1 MKSTKIVLLV
11 LFIFHMIKAQERK
24 EFYRCGVDD
33 ELFKPKPASNFVPI
47 ESDKRRLDDGEFKD
61 FNIYLDLIN
70 IKKDIKQFNLEEYE
84 DLFIDSLNKAVETL
98 ESLLK
103 VKIPKYGFSFTDKNI
118 YDILIN
124 DWNKTMVGTN
134 AIGNMA
140 ELGIDLIIFGRF
152 DDKMDEYTLASAG
165 PRYMVKETN
174 QPLIGVVNINTN
186 VNYSKIHS
194 KEYFQSIIIHEF
206 THILGF
212 LQFYFQEYFHII
224 FIKVDEYGLTRYY
237 INSEKVLKVAKKYF
251 NCSDI
256 DGVELEESGGSGT
269 VGSHWEARILLGEY
283 MNGVIYPEEQVISE
297 FTLALLED
305 TGYYK
310 ANYYTGGLM
319 RFGKGKGCNFI
330 KKRCVD
336 SNHEINPFFEN
347 EFFDSIKSPY
357 SIDASCSS
365 GRQSRAYHAWW
376 VYENLTEH
384 YQYFEDK
391 TYGGFSPADFCPVSM
406 PFPNE
411 NNDAYYTGHC
421 SLKGNGAYGTKI
433 IYPEERKVIIN
444 ETHYYIET
452 SYFYYTSQN
461 LFETTGETYSD
472 HSFCYQ
478 YQGKILKTSLV

>member
-237 INSEKVLKVAKKYF
+237 INSEKVLKVAKKIF
-251 NCSDI
+251 
-256 DGVELEESGGSGT
+256 
-269 VGSHWEARILLGEY
+269 
-283 MNGVIYPEEQVISE
+283 
-297 FTLALLED
+297 
-305 TGYYK
+305 
-310 ANYYTGGLM
+310 
-319 RFGKGKGCNFI
+319 
-330 KKRCVD
+330 
-336 SNHEINPFFEN
+336 
-347 EFFDSIKSPY
+347 
-357 SIDASCSS
+357 
-365 GRQSRAYHAWW
+365 
-376 VYENLTEH
+376 
-384 YQYFEDK
+384 
-391 TYGGFSPADFCPVSM
+391 
-406 PFPNE
+406 
-411 NNDAYYTGHC
+411 
-421 SLKGNGAYGTKI
+421 
-433 IYPEERKVIIN
+433 
-444 ETHYYIET
+444 
-452 SYFYYTSQN
+452 
-461 LFETTGETYSD
+461 
-472 HSFCYQ
+472 
-478 YQGKILKTSLV
+478 